1 MKKSVIILIGVIY
14 IAAIALV
21 SFFGL
26 QAKIYNEKVYVERI
40 EILNEYDIDDQGNK
54 YIVFY
59 PDENGERKFQIN
71 YRVYPDDAS
80 TKKVDFNYDTQ
91 NTNVTIDENGVV
103 TFKKKGSVIVNIT
116 AKDGSGVSEKIEIT
130 SRGN

>member
-116 AKDGSGVSEKIEIT
+116 ATDGSGVSEKIEIT

>member
-26 QAKIYNEKVYVERI
+26 QAKIYNAKVYVEKI
-40 EILNEYDIDDQGNK
+40 EILNDNIQIDDQGNK
-54 YIVFY
+54 YVVIF
-59 PDENGERKFQIN
+59 PDENGERKYQIN

-80 TKKVDFNYDTQ
+80 TKKVSFDYDKQ
-91 NTNVTIDENGVV
+91 NTNASVDENGIV
-103 TFKKKGSVIVNIT
+103 TLKKKGAVIVYIKAT
-116 AKDGSGVSEKIEIT
+116 DGSGITEKIEIAELK
-130 SRGN
+130 

>member
-40 EILNEYDIDDQGNK
+40 EILNDYKVDDQGNK

-116 AKDGSGVSEKIEIT
+116 ATDGSGVSEKIEIT

>member
-40 EILNEYDIDDQGNK
+40 EILNDYKVDENGNK
-54 YIVFY
+54 YVTIL

-80 TKKVDFNYDTQ
+80 TKEVDFNYDTQ
-91 NTNVTIDENGVV
+91 NTNVTIDENGIV
-103 TFKKKGSVIVNIT
+103 TFKKKGAVIVYIT
-116 AKDGSGVSEKIEIT
+116 ATDGSGIKEKIEIAALK
-130 SRGN
+130 

>member
-80 TKKVDFNYDTQ
+80 TKKVDL
-91 NTNVTIDENGVV
+91 E
-103 TFKKKGSVIVNIT
+103 
-116 AKDGSGVSEKIEIT
+116 
-130 SRGN
+130 